1 MPKYL
6 SEEEKERWLEEH
18 DEVLEESKLLK
29 VDNNVDREFYL
40 EDWIHRKEGFEQLGL
55 PEYDIDLHMV
65 GMSGVKGHLDAEYE
79 KAKVV
84 EAQILEKRQQL
95 ATKIKESKDK
105 LDQIFEGHETLRK
118 KLVKNNAANF
128 EQQITPGT

>member
-6 SEEEKERWLEEH
+6 SEEEKERWLEKH